1 MLSMLVLN
9 FGVYILKDGNVVFY
23 VLAFCLDFMLEVY
36 AVVLMLYFGV
46 YMLIV
51 LQLYVGVYCVV
62 ICAYLSLILSVLSV
76 SSMSM
81 RILYLMCVGDWGSLG
96 SLPFA

>member
-51 LQLYVGVYCVV
+51 L
-62 ICAYLSLILSVLSV
+62 
-76 SSMSM
+76 
-81 RILYLMCVGDWGSLG
+81 
-96 SLPFA
+96 